1 MWMLWFVPDEWLLM
15 LVNSLLIVGAILT
28 FLSFFVINRIL
39 RFFPPLAA
47 WHTLIQIVSVVILIA
62 GVYFKGSYQTEVEW
76 RARVAEAQAKI
87 QQAEAKAEEINIAL
101 EAERK
106 KKQRV
111 RTEYFNTVK
120 TEIKEI
126 EKIVNADCNL
136 NPKVNELHNK
146 AAVNPGSNK

>member
-15 LVNSLLIVGAILT
+15 LVNGLLILGAVLT

-47 WHTLIQIVSVVILIA
+47 WHTLIQIVSVVILAA
-62 GVYFKGSYQTEVEW
+62 GVYFKGSYQTEIEW
-76 RARVAEAQAKI
+76 RGRVAEAQEKI
-87 QQAEAKAEEINIAL
+87 KQAEARAEEINVAL

-106 KKQRV
+106 KKQKV

-120 TEIKEI
+120 TEIKEV

-146 AAVNPGSNK
+146 AAVNPGGTK